1 MRKIPHSTKAQL
13 QVATKIKYKV
23 ISLNV
28 SLANQILDDCCEH
41 LKAKY
46 PDLSIDKTLEIA
58 ILQTSTLIN
67 NPEFLF
73 KDSDG

>member
-1 MRKIPHSTKAQL
+1 MKKLPHSTKAQL
-13 QVATKIKYKV
+13 HVATKIKYKA

-46 PDLSIDKTLEIA
+46 PDLSIDKILEIA
-58 ILQTSTLIN
+58 VVQAGNLIN

-73 KDSDG
+73 KDIDG

>member
-13 QVATKIKYKV
+13 QVAAKIKYKE

-28 SLANQILDDCCEH
+28 SLANQILDACCEH
-41 LKAKY
+41 LQAKY

-58 ILQTSTLIN
+58 VAQTGNLIK
-67 NPEFLF
+67 NPDFLF
-73 KDSDG
+73 KDVDE

>member
-1 MRKIPHSTKAQL
+1 MRKLPHSTKAQL
-13 QVATKIKYKV
+13 HVATKIKYKA

-46 PDLSIDKTLEIA
+46 PDLSIDKILEIA
-58 ILQTSTLIN
+58 VVQTGNLIN

-73 KDSDG
+73 RDIDG

>member
-1 MRKIPHSTKAQL
+1 MKKLPHSTKVQL
-13 QVATKIKYKV
+13 HVATKIKYKE

-28 SLANQILDDCCEH
+28 TLANQILDACCEH
-41 LKAKY
+41 LQAKY

-58 ILQTSTLIN
+58 ILQTSNLIN

-73 KDSDG
+73 KDLDG

>member
-1 MRKIPHSTKAQL
+1 MRKLPHSTKVQL
-13 QVATKIKYKV
+13 QVATKLKYKE

-28 SLANQILDDCCEH
+28 SLANQIFDDCCEH

-46 PDLSIDKTLEIA
+46 PYLSLDKTLEIA
-58 ILQTSTLIN
+58 ILQTGNLIN

-73 KDSDG
+73 KDVDG